1 MKKKITWIVVG
12 SLILL
17 IPLIFIVYN
26 KMKIQNI
33 FDEIYYDSVEST
45 GEFFH
50 RRSSLGDIKGMS
62 SGTTNLTDIATSEG
76 EKAIMESYESQ
87 SLNPPMK
94 SLSIINNSTKK
105 YLVIGYSYEVT
116 STIIIFFENHYDV
129 STKKLKS
136 EISFIDS
143 GKRITTK
150 KEVNELI
157 SKYNITD
164 EQLKTWYDHGLNKIL
179 LKDWVSVYPSN
190 YSGEQLGNV
199 DVIAEW

>member
-33 FDEIYYDSVEST
+33 FDEIYYDSVEAT
-45 GEFFH
+45 GEGFQ
-50 RRSSLGDIKGMS
+50 RRSSLGNIKGMS
-62 SGTTNLTDIATSEG
+62 ASATNLTGIATSKG
-76 EKAIMESYESQ
+76 EKAIMESYESK

-94 SLSIINNSTKK
+94 SLSITNNSTKK
-105 YLVIGYSYEVT
+105 YLVIGYSYKVT
-116 STIIIFFENHYDV
+116 STIMIFFENHYDV
-129 STKKLKS
+129 RTKKLKS
-136 EISFIDS
+136 ELSFIDS

-164 EQLKTWYDHGLNKIL
+164 EQLKTWYEQGMNKIL
-179 LKDWVSVYPSN
+179 LKDWLSVYPSN
-190 YSGEQLGNV
+190 YSDERLGNV
-199 DVIAEW
+199 DVITEW